1 MSRLCALGDFNGLVV
16 GILMSWLC
24 ALGDFNGLVGRN
36 IDELVVFSW

>member
-1 MSRLCALGDFNGLVV
+1 MLLVTLMDLWV

-36 IDELVVFSW
+36 IDELVVCIL